1 MGDFEQV
8 ETDFFF
14 EEGDNDDDPVV
25 DVVCAVVHVAVSSLS
40 PSTTD
45 FFDGLFGDLVTLLFG
60 DLFGD
65 LLLLLRVVET
75 FSPVDDLLG
84 DLLRLPAADVGFFP
98 RRFFLMSLGSISSC
112 L

>member
-1 MGDFEQV
+1 MCRQFTELKKSSRSFYLCSCLV
-8 ETDFFF
+8 EVFF
-14 EEGDNDDDPVV
+14 E
-25 DVVCAVVHVAVSSLS
+25 AVN
-40 PSTTD
+40 
-45 FFDGLFGDLVTLLFG
+45 LFG